1 MAISAS
7 ASSIGSNLKK
17 MKNLQIF
24 ATLLL
29 SALSLAVNAQTASWD
44 STFRPPAYKIK
55 VEQFRS
61 YKTSPKDFIF
71 LGNSITANT
80 DWSDL
85 LGDIR
90 AKNRG
95 ISADITFGVLERLSD
110 VTKGKPAK
118 IFLLIGINDVSR
130 NIPDELIIR
139 NYHRIISRIRSESP
153 RTKIYFHTLM
163 PVNHTFNKFPN
174 HYGKD
179 EHILLLND
187 AIRKMA
193 DNKNVFVIDLYPAF
207 LDKDK
212 RLIAEFT
219 HDGLHLTAAG
229 YQNWVGILRAG
240 KYLN

>member
-1 MAISAS
+1 MKKLALLITLFIAVCSRSAE
-7 ASSIGSNLKK
+7 
-17 MKNLQIF
+17 
-24 ATLLL
+24 
-29 SALSLAVNAQTASWD
+29 AQTAAWD

-55 VEQFRS
+55 VDQFRS
-61 YKTSPKDFIF
+61 YKSSRADFVF

-85 LGDIR
+85 LANPK

-110 VTKGKPAK
+110 VTKGQPAK
-118 IFLLIGINDVSR
+118 IFLLIGINDISR
-130 NIPDELIIR
+130 NIPDELIVR
-139 NYHRIISRIRSESP
+139 NFHRIVSKIRAESP
-153 RTKIYFHTLM
+153 RTKIYIHTLM

-179 EHILLLND
+179 EHILFVND

-193 DNKNVFVIDLYPAF
+193 HDKKVFVIDLYPAF
-207 LDKDK
+207 VDKDR
-212 RLIAEFT
+212 RLIAEYT

-229 YQNWVGILRAG
+229 YQNWVRVLREG
-240 KYLN
+240 RYVN

>member
-1 MAISAS
+1 MKKLAILTIVSLMAFNMA
-7 ASSIGSNLKK
+7 AD
-17 MKNLQIF
+17 
-24 ATLLL
+24 
-29 SALSLAVNAQTASWD
+29 AQTVAWD
-44 STFRPPAYKIK
+44 STFRPPAYPVK
-55 VEQFRS
+55 VDQFRS
-61 YKTSPKDFIF
+61 YKTSPNDYIF

-80 DWSDL
+80 DWSEL
-85 LGDIR
+85 LSDSR

-95 ISADITFGVLERLSD
+95 ISADITFGILERLSD

-118 IFLLIGINDVSR
+118 IFLLIGINDISR
-130 NIPDELIIR
+130 NIPDELIVR
-139 NYHRIISRIRSESP
+139 NYHRIVSRIRSESP
-153 RTKIYFHTLM
+153 DTKIYIHTLM

-179 EHILLLND
+179 EHILFVNE

-229 YQNWVGILRAG
+229 YQNWVKILRDG
-240 KYLN
+240 KYLD

>member
-1 MAISAS
+1 MKKLAILIVVLMTAYSTR
-7 ASSIGSNLKK
+7 LE
-17 MKNLQIF
+17 
-24 ATLLL
+24 
-29 SALSLAVNAQTASWD
+29 AQTAAWD
-44 STFRPPAYKIK
+44 STFRPPAYHIK
-55 VEQFRS
+55 VDQFRS
-61 YKTSPKDFIF
+61 YKSSAKDFIF

-80 DWSDL
+80 DWSEL
-85 LGDIR
+85 ISNRR

-118 IFLLIGINDVSR
+118 IFLLIGINDISR
-130 NIPDELIIR
+130 NIPDELIVR
-139 NYHRIISRIRSESP
+139 NFQRIVNRIRTESP
-153 RTKIYFHTLM
+153 RTKLYIHTLM

-179 EHILLLND
+179 EHILFVND
-187 AIRKMA
+187 AIRKLA
-193 DNKNVFVIDLYPAF
+193 DDKKIFVIDLYPHF
-207 LDKDK
+207 LDKDN

-229 YQNWVGILRAG
+229 YQKWLTILREG

>member
-1 MAISAS
+1 
-7 ASSIGSNLKK
+7 
-17 MKNLQIF
+17 MKNLRIF
-24 ATLLL
+24 IVFIL
-29 SALSLAVNAQTASWD
+29 SGYSLAVHAQTAAWD

-55 VEQFRS
+55 VDQFRS
-61 YKTSPKDFIF
+61 YKTSSKDLIF

-85 LGDIR
+85 LANPR

-95 ISADITFGVLERLSD
+95 ISADITYGVLERLPD
-110 VTKGKPAK
+110 ITKGQPAK
-118 IFLLIGINDVSR
+118 IFLLIGINDISR
-130 NIPDELIIR
+130 NIPDDLIIQ
-139 NYHRIISRIRSESP
+139 NYHRIVSRIRAESP
-153 RTKIYFHTLM
+153 RTKIYIHTLM

-179 EHILLLND
+179 EHILFIND
-187 AIRKMA
+187 AIRMMA
-193 DNKNVFVIDLYPAF
+193 DNKKVFVVDLYPAF

-229 YQNWVGILRAG
+229 YQNWVKVLREG
-240 KYLN
+240 KYIN

>member
-1 MAISAS
+1 M
-7 ASSIGSNLKK
+7 KK
-17 MKNLQIF
+17 LVLF
-24 ATLLL
+24 LTF
-29 SALSLAVNAQTASWD
+29 SLAVYSSCAEAQTAAWD

-55 VEQFRS
+55 VDQFRS
-61 YKTSPKDFIF
+61 YKSSPSDFIF
-71 LGNSITANT
+71 LGNSITAGT
-80 DWSDL
+80 DWSEL
-85 LGDIR
+85 LSNRR

-95 ISADITFGVLERLSD
+95 ISADITFGVLERLTD
-110 VTKGKPAK
+110 VTKGNPAK
-118 IFLLIGINDVSR
+118 IFLLIGINDISR
-130 NIPDELIIR
+130 NIPDEFIVR
-139 NYHRIISRIRSESP
+139 NFHRIVSRIRAESP
-153 RTKIYFHTLM
+153 RTKIYIHTLM

-179 EHILLLND
+179 EHILFVND

-212 RLIAEFT
+212 RLISEFT

-229 YQNWVGILRAG
+229 YQNWVKVLRAG